1 MAQDSGDIC
10 VLDFC
15 IAYSN
20 FIMKKEKVIFIN
32 EIGAKILVQISTFD
46 QTWKSNSTIIYNWEK
61 SKTYIYETAVP
72 DETLHNI
79 NFTIN
84 SLRISEKN

>member
-46 QTWKSNSTIIYNWEK
+46 
-61 SKTYIYETAVP
+61 
-72 DETLHNI
+72 
-79 NFTIN
+79 
-84 SLRISEKN
+84 

>member
-20 FIMKKEKVIFIN
+20 FIMTKEKVIFIN

-46 QTWKSNSTIIYNWEK
+46 
-61 SKTYIYETAVP
+61 
-72 DETLHNI
+72 
-79 NFTIN
+79 
-84 SLRISEKN
+84 